1 MRVIAFDPSY
11 KTTGFAVIE
20 SGGDLITHGIIKTS
34 GESDCSKFA
43 CLFDDVQTLCSKY
56 EVERGVVEKP
66 PSFSYRRSTNSDGKP
81 LNFAAIQKNSQ
92 ATAVILSA
100 LGQMRIKVVESYAH
114 QWKLCCGKNLNKRDM
129 IALAKR
135 SFPRLKDKKISDHE
149 AEAICMAM
157 LNSL

>member
-11 KTTGFAVIE
+11 KNTGFAVVE
-20 SGGDLITHGIIKTS
+20 SGGNLITYGIIKPS
-34 GESDCSKFA
+34 GENDCTKFS
-43 CLFDDVQTLCSKY
+43 CLFDDVQTLCTKY

-92 ATAVILSA
+92 ATAIILSA
-100 LGQMRIKVVESYAH
+100 LGKMRIKVIESYAH
-114 QWKLCCGKNLNKRDM
+114 QWKLCYGKNLNKKDM
-129 IALAKR
+129 IAFAKI

-149 AEAICMAM
+149 AEAICMAL

>member
-11 KTTGFAVIE
+11 NTTGFAVIE
-20 SGGDLITHGIIKTS
+20 SGRNLITHGIIKPS
-34 GESDCSKFA
+34 GEDDCSKFS
-43 CLFDDVQTLCSKY
+43 CLFDDVQTLCAKY
-56 EVERGVVEKP
+56 HVERGIVEKP
-66 PSFSYRRSTNSDGKP
+66 PSFSYRRSTNSDGKA

-100 LGQMRIKVVESYAH
+100 LGRMRIEVVEAYAH
-114 QWKLCCGKNLNKRDM
+114 QWKLCYGKNLGKRDM

-149 AEAICMAM
+149 AEAICMAV
-157 LNSL
+157 LNSS

>member
-11 KTTGFAVIE
+11 KTTGFAVVE
-20 SGGDLITHGIIKTS
+20 AGGNLITHGIIRTS
-34 GESDCSKFA
+34 GDDDRSKFSS
-43 CLFDDVQTLCSKY
+43 LFDDVQTLCTKY
-56 EVERGVVEKP
+56 QVERGVVEKP
-66 PSFSYRRSTNSDGKP
+66 PSFSYRRSTNSEGKS

-114 QWKLCCGKNLNKRDM
+114 QWKLCYGKNLSKRDM

-157 LNSL
+157 LNS